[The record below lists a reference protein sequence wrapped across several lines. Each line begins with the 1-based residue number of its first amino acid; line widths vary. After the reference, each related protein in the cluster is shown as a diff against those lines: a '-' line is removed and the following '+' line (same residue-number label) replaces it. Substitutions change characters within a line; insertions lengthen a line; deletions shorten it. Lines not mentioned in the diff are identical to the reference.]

1 MKRWHFWAGLV
12 ISALFLYLALR
23 GLNLQ
28 MVWNSIASANLI
40 WILPGI
46 LIYFAAVMVRAW
58 RWQFLLKPV
67 QEISLLK
74 MFPVMAIG
82 YMGNNIFPARAG
94 ELLSAVLL
102 KRKHHIAVSAS
113 LATILAE
120 RIFDGVVILGFLF
133 LNLFQ
138 LGRLNIQSGFLDVLR
153 TLAFWGSLVF
163 IGLLV
168 IFLVLAAFPVKSHAI
183 IQKIIRVVLPQKWQ
197 AGAEQ
202 IFGRFMLGL
211 GALQTPKDMIT
222 VTIMSFIIWLIEA
235 LFYWFVMLAFP
246 FRVGFFTLM
255 LLLGVV
261 NLATT
266 LPSAPGYVGTFDAM
280 SIAFLT
286 AMGVSSALSAGYT
299 VVLHAALWLP
309 ITLVGLFFFAR
320 EGLKWSEGLQQSHHI
335 TGEKEV

>member
-1 MKRWHFWAGLV
+1 MKRWHFWAGLI
-12 ISALFLYLALR
+12 ISVMFLYLALR

-28 MVWNSIASANLI
+28 TIWNSITSANLI
-40 WILPGI
+40 WLLPGI
-46 LIYFAAVMVRAW
+46 LVYFAAVMVRAW
-58 RWQFLLKPV
+58 RWQYLLYPV

-74 MFPVMAIG
+74 MFPVIVIG
-82 YMGNNIFPARAG
+82 YMGNNIYPARAG

-102 KRKHHIAVSAS
+102 KRKHQIAVSAS
-113 LATILAE
+113 LATILAQ
-120 RIFDGVVILGFLF
+120 RIFDGIVMLGFLF

-138 LGRLNIQSGFLDVLR
+138 IGKLNIQSGFLNVLR

-163 IGLLV
+163 IGLLL
-168 IFLVLAAFPVKSHAI
+168 IFLVMAAFPVKSHAI
-183 IQKIIRVVLPQKWQ
+183 IQKIIWVVFPQKWQ
-197 AGAEQ
+197 SGAEQ
-202 IFGRFMLGL
+202 VIRRFMLGL
-211 GALQTPKDMIT
+211 GALQTPRDVIT
-222 VTIMSFIIWLIEA
+222 VTIMSIIIWLIEA

-246 FRVGFFTLM
+246 FRVSFFTLM

-320 EGLKWSEGLQQSHHI
+320 EGLKWSEGLQSHHA
-335 TGEKEV
+335 TGEKEI

>member
-28 MVWNSIASANLI
+28 MVWKSITSANLI
-40 WILPGI
+40 WLLPGV
-46 LIYFAAVMVRAW
+46 LVYFASVWVRAW

-67 QEISLLK
+67 QRISLLR
-74 MFPVMAIG
+74 MFPVIAIG
-82 YMGNNIFPARAG
+82 YMGNNIYPARAG
-94 ELLSAVLL
+94 ELLSAVLMN
-102 KRKHHIAVSAS
+102 RKHHIAVSAS
-113 LATILAE
+113 LATILAQ
-120 RIFDGVVILGFLF
+120 RIFDGVVMLGFLF

-138 LGRLNIQSGFLDVLR
+138 LGQLNIQRGFLDVLQ

-168 IFLVLAAFPVKSHAI
+168 IFLVMAAFPVKSHAI
-183 IQKIIRVVLPQKWQ
+183 IQKIIHMVFPQKWQ

-202 IFGRFMLGL
+202 VIRRFMLGL
-211 GALQTPKDMIT
+211 GALQTPRDVIT
-222 VTIMSFIIWLIEA
+222 VTTLSIIIWLIEA

-246 FRVGFFTLM
+246 FRVSFLTLM

-280 SIAFLT
+280 SIAFLA
-286 AMGVSSALSAGYT
+286 AMGISPDLSAGYT

-320 EGLKWSEGLQQSHHI
+320 EGLKWSEGLQSHHV
-335 TGEKEV
+335 TGEKEI